1 MRLATRV
8 MFINYCFCY
17 SAYVQ
22 LFAQPMLSQDLNNN
36 NKTSTVANL
45 ADNMQKPGQIQA
57 MENSPMATFNM

>member
-1 MRLATRV
+1 
-8 MFINYCFCY
+8 MFIIDWFYYYY
-17 SAYVQ
+17 SVYVQ

-45 ADNMQKPGQIQA
+45 AVNMQKPGQIQA